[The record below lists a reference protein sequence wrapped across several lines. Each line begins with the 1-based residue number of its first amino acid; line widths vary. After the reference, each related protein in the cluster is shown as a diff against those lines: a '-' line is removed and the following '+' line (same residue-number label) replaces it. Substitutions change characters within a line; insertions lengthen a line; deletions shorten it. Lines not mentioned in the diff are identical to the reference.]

1 MTWKCVN
8 NRFYY
13 FKILKL
19 KKAHWDDFGH
29 NSLYKKSFNQVRIV
43 GLICIREVQ
52 PAIPVQLLTI
62 YSGWALINLKSMASF
77 REHSFRRIPILNSN
91 YLQNNLK
98 KIKYRKKRLWTLIS
112 GLGF

>member
-62 YSGWALINLKSMASF
+62 YSGWTLINLNLWPLSANTPFEESQF
-77 REHSFRRIPILNSN
+77 WIRII
-91 YLQNNLK
+91 Y
-98 KIKYRKKRLWTLIS
+98 KII
-112 GLGF
+112 